1 MLTPLSFGW
10 QIARALEERTPTGSS
25 RAGRKA
31 KAGAPS
37 AAKQQDLEDYAW
49 LTMLLR
55 IIFYVG
61 ACAIFARANPKLGGP
76 TKVLVYIAF
85 LFVAELYVLYFLVRI
100 FVAQVRQTRDYPT
113 LAEPAPFFE
122 RK

>member
-10 QIARALEERTPTGSS
+10 QIARALESTSTGSS
-25 RAGRKA
+25 RAGRMA
-31 KAGAPS
+31 NRG
-37 AAKQQDLEDYAW
+37 AKQQDLEDYAW

-76 TKVLVYIAF
+76 TKVLAYIAF